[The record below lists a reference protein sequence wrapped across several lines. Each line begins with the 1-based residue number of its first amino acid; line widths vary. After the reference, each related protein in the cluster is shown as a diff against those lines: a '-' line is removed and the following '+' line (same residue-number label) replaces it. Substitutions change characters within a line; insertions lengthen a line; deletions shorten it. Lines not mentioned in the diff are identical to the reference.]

1 MVDVTYQDHVVLDQE
16 QFNLQLITLGKEQVD

>member
-1 MVDVTYQDHVVLDQE
+1 MVDVTYQDDVVLDHG